1 VKNTYEEHPWLKDY
15 PVKPEHKHLIIG
27 THPPMPYTGCMAF
40 YYGNM
45 NEFWRL
51 LEAAFQH
58 SIFFYEQGRPDLNR
72 ILNWLNQHN
81 VAITDMLQYTIA
93 GNEFNTDQ
101 GMLVKSYEQFNKQL
115 KGWLENGNIET
126 IFFTSFSQGN
136 SALGLFKKWLRQT
149 YRIKISSGKEIIEK
163 GNSQYI
169 EINQRMIRLV
179 MLYSPSPMARL
190 GVSRSQPFLKWR
202 GDKPLEKGMIDEFR
216 VGWYREYFTKI
227 I

>member
-1 VKNTYEEHPWLKDY
+1 
-15 PVKPEHKHLIIG
+15 
-27 THPPMPYTGCMAF
+27 
-40 YYGNM
+40 M

-51 LEAAFQH
+51 LEAAFQQ
-58 SIFFYEQGRPDLNR
+58 SIFFDEKGRPDLNR

-93 GNEFNTDQ
+93 ENVFNTDQ
-101 GMLVKSYEQFNKQL
+101 GMLLKSHEQFNQQL
-115 KGWLENGNIET
+115 KGWLKDGNIET

-136 SALGLFKKWLRQT
+136 SAFGLFKKWLRQN
-149 YRIKISSGKEIIEK
+149 YRIKILSGKEIIEK
-163 GNSQYI
+163 GNSEHI
-169 EINQRMIRLV
+169 EINHKKIRLV

-190 GVSRSQPFLKWR
+190 GISKSQPFLKWR
-202 GDKPLEKGMIDEFR
+202 GDKAIEKGMIDEFR